1 MKSRSQTMN
10 ISMCPITDIKPK
22 SERSSVVLSNPFTNS
37 VKFHAYG
44 QTHAIL
50 TEKFIIT
57 FEMR

>member
-1 MKSRSQTMN
+1 MN